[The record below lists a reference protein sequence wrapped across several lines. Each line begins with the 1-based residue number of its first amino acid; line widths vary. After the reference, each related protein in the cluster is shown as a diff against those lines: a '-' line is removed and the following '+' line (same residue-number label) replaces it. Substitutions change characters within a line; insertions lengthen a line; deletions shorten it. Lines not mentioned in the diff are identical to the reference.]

1 LAEERARAILKRNLM
16 QQASKESVNSNR
28 LKGYLPTL
36 DGWRAISILLVIV
49 HHSHFRVSSPLLQRG
64 LNEFSLLGKVGVN
77 IFFAISGLLI
87 CSRMLDEEA
96 KYGSISIRKFYL
108 RRAFRILPAA
118 FTYLLFVGLLA
129 RVLGVTWLGWLSS
142 LLFFRNYVLTEPW
155 KIWYTAH
162 FWSLA
167 VEEHFYLLLPGLLAF
182 VRRRRALL
190 LGMMALI
197 VAVWRSYYVSSFK
210 LSPEQHTDTVLDA
223 LLIPAM
229 LIVLA
234 KDRLYFATFARYLKP
249 ATTIALAIA
258 YLGLLLIHVPFY
270 LALRSLVLPL
280 LLLSTCLNDET
291 ILGRMLEWAP
301 LRWLG
306 RLSYSLYLWQQ
317 LFFYGWDPGSPLGRM
332 QQFPLNIL
340 LAMACACASYY
351 LLELPLVR
359 YSHKIAS
366 SGIAGRN
373 VEKPAVELFNVA

>member
-1 LAEERARAILKRNLM
+1 M
-16 QQASKESVNSNR
+16 WQPSKESVNLNR
-28 LKGYLPTL
+28 LSGYLPTL
-36 DGWRAISILLVIV
+36 DGWRAVSVLLVIV
-49 HHSHFRVSSPLLQRG
+49 HHSKFHVSSQLLQRG
-64 LNEFSLLGKVGVN
+64 LNQFNLLGKVGVN

-96 KYGSISIRKFYL
+96 KYGSISIRNFYI

-118 FTYLLFVGLLA
+118 LTYLLFVGLLA
-129 RVLGVTWLGWLSS
+129 RVLGVTWLSWISS
-142 LLFFRNYVLTEPW
+142 LLFLRNYVLTEPW

-167 VEEHFYLLLPGLLAF
+167 VEEHFYFLLPGLLVL

-197 VAVWRSYYVSSFK
+197 VVVWRSYYVSTFK

-229 LIVLA
+229 LIVIA
-234 KDRLYFATFARYLKP
+234 KDRVYFATFARYLKP
-249 ATTIALAIA
+249 GMTIVLAIA
-258 YLGLLLIHVPFY
+258 YLGLLAVHVPFY

-280 LLLSTCLNDET
+280 LLLGTCLNSET
-291 ILGRMLEWAP
+291 IFGRMLEWAP

-317 LFFYGWDPGSPLGRM
+317 LFFYGWDPDSPLGKI

-340 LAMACACASYY
+340 LAMGCACASYY

-359 YSHKIAS
+359 YSHKIAN
-366 SGIAGRN
+366 SGVAGRN
-373 VEKPAVELFNVA
+373 IEKPSVEMFNVA